1 MPLLP
6 IEEIA
11 AKLDLPRTDYVPFGE
26 GVGKL
31 RAEAA
36 FVPEGSPLRAKL
48 VLVSAINPTP
58 AGEGKTTVS
67 IGLSDGLSKRG
78 KRAIVALRQPSLGP
92 TLGSKGGGAGG
103 GRSRLEPFERV
114 NLGLT
119 GDIHAVTS
127 AHNLLASLCDNAIHF
142 NEGKLDPRK
151 MDFPRVVD
159 LDDRTLRDVIVG
171 MGGTLNG
178 VPRETRF
185 DITAAS
191 EVMAVLCLARDYADL
206 KRRLGRIRVG
216 WSRDN
221 LPVFASDVGAVGGM
235 AVVLR
240 EAMLPNLLQT
250 SEGTPALVHGGPFGN
265 IAHGCSSIV
274 QTRYA
279 MSRAEIVVTEGGF
292 GFDLGGEKFLDIK
305 CRIAGLWPHGL
316 VLVATL
322 KALKYTGGL
331 LGPDA
336 AKEVTKP
343 NPDALRRGFGNLK
356 KHIETARD
364 HFGLEPVVAINLFPT
379 DEDSELAVLE
389 GLVAE
394 LGCKSARVAGYAKGA
409 EGGLA
414 IADAVIEQLAKAPTD
429 PKPRFLYELSDPLEV
444 KIEKVAR
451 IVYGARGIELSTQ
464 AKRDAEKVVSAGL
477 AEAPICMA
485 KTHLSL
491 TADAKKG
498 GLPQDHVVSVQS
510 IRFSS
515 GAGFVVPLC
524 GDIMTMPGLGRQPA
538 VLGMDLT
545 DAGEVI
551 GLK

>member
-1 MPLLP
+1 MLP
-6 IEEIA
+6 IEDIA
-11 AKLDLPRTDYVPFGE
+11 AKLSLPKTDYVPFGE

-31 RAEAA
+31 RADAA
-36 FVPEGSPLRAKL
+36 FIPENAKLKGKL

-67 IGLSDGLSKRG
+67 IGLSDGLARRG
-78 KRAIVALRQPSLGP
+78 KNVVVALRQPSLGP

-127 AHNLLASLCDNAIHF
+127 AHNLLASLCDNVIHF
-142 NEGKLDPRK
+142 GETKLDARK

-159 LDDRTLRDVIVG
+159 LDDRSLRDVLIG
-171 MGGTLNG
+171 LGGSLQG

-191 EVMAVLCLARDYADL
+191 EVMAILCLARDYADL
-206 KRRLGRIRVG
+206 KRRLARIRVG
-216 WSRDN
+216 WTKDN
-221 LPVFASDVGAVGGM
+221 QPVYASDVGAVGGM

-240 EAMLPNLLQT
+240 EALLPNLLQT
-250 SEGTPALVHGGPFGN
+250 HEGTPALVHGGPFGN

-279 MSRAEIVVTEGGF
+279 LSRADYVVTEGGF

-305 CRIAGLWPHGL
+305 CRFAGLWPHAM

-322 KALKYTGGL
+322 KALKYTGGV
-331 LGPDA
+331 D
-336 AKEVTKP
+336 AKESTKP
-343 NPDALRRGFGNLK
+343 NLDALKKGFGNLR
-356 KHIETARD
+356 KHIDTAKTA
-364 HFGLEPVVAINLFPT
+364 FGIEPVVAINMFPT
-379 DEDSELAVLE
+379 DSEDELKTLE
-389 GLVAE
+389 SMVSD
-394 LGCKSARVAGYAKGA
+394 LGCKVARASGFANGA
-409 EGGLA
+409 EGGL
-414 IADAVIEQLAKAPTD
+414 QLADTMLDVLANAPAD
-429 PKPRFLYELSDPLEV
+429 PKPRFLYELTDPLV
-444 KIEKVAR
+444 TKIEKIAKT
-451 IVYGARGIELSTQ
+451 VYGARGVELSTQ
-464 AKRDAEKVVSAGL
+464 AQKDLAKVSAAGL
-477 AEAPICMA
+477 DQAPVCMA

-491 TADAKKG
+491 TADPKLG
-498 GLPQDHVVSVQS
+498 GLPQDHVVPIQS

-545 DAGEVI
+545 DSGEIV

>member
-1 MPLLP
+1 MPLLS
-6 IEEIA
+6 IDDVA
-11 AKLDLPRTDYVPFGE
+11 AKLGIDRSEYVPFGD
-26 GVGKL
+26 GVAKL
-31 RAEAA
+31 RADSA
-36 FVPEGSPLRAKL
+36 FVPEGARPKGAGKL
-48 VLVSAINPTP
+48 VLVSAITPTP

-67 IGLSDGLSKRG
+67 IGLSDGLSRRG
-78 KRAIVALRQPSLGP
+78 KNVVVALRQPSLGP

-142 NEGKLDPRK
+142 GQAELDARK
-151 MDFPRVVD
+151 IDFPRVVD
-159 LDDRTLRDVIVG
+159 LDDRSLRDVVIG
-171 MGGTLNG
+171 LGGALNG

-216 WSRDN
+216 WTKDDR
-221 LPVFASDVGAVGGM
+221 PVYAADVGAVGGM

-240 EAMLPNLLQT
+240 EALLPNLLQT
-250 SEGTPALVHGGPFGN
+250 HEGTPALVHGGPFGN

-274 QTRYA
+274 QTRWA
-279 MSRAEIVVTEGGF
+279 LSRADVVITEAGF
-292 GFDLGGEKFLDIK
+292 GFDLGAEKFLDIK
-305 CRIAGLWPHGL
+305 CRAAGIWPDAL

-322 KALKYTGGL
+322 KALKFHGGA
-331 LGPDA
+331 DV
-336 AKEVTKP
+336 KECTKP
-343 NPDALRRGFGNLK
+343 NADALRKGVGNLQKHVETARGFGL
-356 KHIETARD
+356 D
-364 HFGLEPVVAINLFPT
+364 PVVAINLFPT
-379 DEDSELAVLE
+379 DQEDELALLE
-389 GLVAE
+389 GIVRD
-394 LGCKSARVAGYAKGA
+394 LGCKVARVSGFANGA

-414 IADAVIEQLAKAPTD
+414 LADVMTDALASAPAEPT
-429 PKPRFLYELSDPLEV
+429 PKFLYELTDSIET

-451 IVYGARGIELSTQ
+451 AVYGARGVELSAQ
-464 AKRDAEKVVSAGL
+464 AKKDLAKVKAAGL
-477 AEAPICMA
+477 EQAPICLA

-491 TADAKKG
+491 TADPKRG
-498 GLPQDHVVSVQS
+498 GLPQEHVLPIQS
-510 IRFSS
+510 IRLSS

-538 VLGMDLT
+538 VQGMDLS
-545 DAGEVI
+545 DDGEIV

>member
-1 MPLLP
+1 MLP

-11 AKLDLPRTDYVPFGE
+11 AKLEVPRSDWVPFGE
-26 GVGKL
+26 GVAKL
-31 RAEAA
+31 RAESA
-36 FVPEGSPLRAKL
+36 FVPEGQKLRGKL

-58 AGEGKTTVS
+58 AGEGKTTIS
-67 IGLSDGLSKRG
+67 IGMSDGLSRRG
-78 KRAIVALRQPSLGP
+78 KNVVVALRQPSLGP

-127 AHNLLASLCDNAIHF
+127 AHNLLASLCDNVLHF
-142 NEGKLDPRK
+142 GDTKLDARK
-151 MDFPRVVD
+151 MDFPRVID
-159 LDDRTLRDVIVG
+159 LDDRSLRDVLVG
-171 MGGTLNG
+171 LGGSLQG

-206 KRRLGRIRVG
+206 KRRLARIRVG
-216 WSRDN
+216 WTRDN
-221 LPVFASDVGAVGGM
+221 QPVYAADVGAVGGM

-250 SEGTPALVHGGPFGN
+250 HEGTPALVHGGPFGN

-279 MSRAEIVVTEGGF
+279 LSRADIVVTEGGF

-305 CRIAGLWPHGL
+305 CRLAGLFPHAM

-322 KALKYTGGL
+322 KALKYHGGV
-331 LGPDA
+331 DV
-336 AKEVTKP
+336 KEATKP
-343 NPDALRRGFGNLK
+343 NLEVLKKGFGNLK
-356 KHIETARD
+356 KHIDTAKTA
-364 HFGLEPVVAINLFPT
+364 FGLEPVVAINMFPT
-379 DEDSELAVLE
+379 DTDAELKTLE
-389 GLVAE
+389 SMVAE
-394 LGCKSARVAGYAKGA
+394 LGCKVARASGYANGA

-414 IADAVIEQLAKAPTD
+414 LADVMSDVLANAGE
-429 PKPRFLYELSDPLEV
+429 PKPRFVYDLTDPV
-444 KIEKVAR
+444 VTKIEKIAR
-451 IVYGARGIELSTQ
+451 TVYGASGIELSSQ
-464 AKRDAEKVVSAGL
+464 AHKDLARVSAAGL
-477 AEAPICMA
+477 DQAPVCMA

-491 TADAKKG
+491 TAESKLG
-498 GLPQDHVVSVQS
+498 GLPQDHVVPIQSV
-510 IRFSS
+510 RFSS

-545 DAGEVI
+545 DAGEI
-551 GLK
+551 LGLK

>member
-1 MPLLP
+1 MPLSS
-6 IEEIA
+6 IHDVA
-11 AKLDLPRTDYVPFGE
+11 AKLGLPSTDWVPYGE

-36 FVPEGSPLRAKL
+36 FVPEGQRPKGKL
-48 VLVSAINPTP
+48 VLVSAITPTP
-58 AGEGKTTVS
+58 AGEGKTTIS
-67 IGLSDGLSKRG
+67 IGLSDGLARRG
-78 KRAIVALRQPSLGP
+78 TNVAVALRQPSLGP

-119 GDIHAVTS
+119 GDLHAVTS
-127 AHNLLASLCDNAIHF
+127 AHNLLASMADNALHF
-142 NEGKLDPRK
+142 GDGKLDARK
-151 MDFPRVVD
+151 TDFPRVID
-159 LDDRTLRDVIVG
+159 LDDRTLRDVVVG
-171 MGGTLNG
+171 LGGALNG

-191 EVMAVLCLARDYADL
+191 EVMAVLCLSRDYADL

-216 WSRDN
+216 WTRDN
-221 LPVFASDVGAVGGM
+221 QPVFASDVGGVGGM

-250 SEGTPALVHGGPFGN
+250 HEGTPALVHGGPFGN

-279 MSRAEIVVTEGGF
+279 LQRADVVVTEGGF
-292 GFDLGGEKFLDIK
+292 GFDLGAEKFLDIK
-305 CRIAGLWPHGL
+305 CRIAGLWPHAV

-322 KALKYTGGL
+322 KALKFHGGV
-331 LGPDA
+331 DVKA
-336 AKEVTKP
+336 CTQP
-343 NPDALRRGFGNLK
+343 NADALKKGFANLK
-356 KHIETARD
+356 KHVETARA
-364 HFGLEPVVAINLFPT
+364 FGLDPVVALNLFPT
-379 DEDSELAVLE
+379 DGDDELRLLE
-389 GLVAE
+389 SMVRE
-394 LGCKSARVAGYAKGA
+394 LGCKVARASGYAHGA

-414 IADAVIEQLAKAPTD
+414 LADVLTDVLAKAPAAPT
-429 PKPRFLYELSDPLEV
+429 PKFLYELGDPLPT
-444 KIEKVAR
+444 KIEKIAR
-451 IVYGARGIELSTQ
+451 TVYGAKGVEFSAQ
-464 AKRDAEKVVSAGL
+464 AQKDLAKVDAAGL
-477 AEAPICMA
+477 SEAPVCMA

-491 TADAKKG
+491 TADPKAG
-498 GLPQDHVVSVQS
+498 GLPQEHVLPIQS

-524 GDIMTMPGLGRQPA
+524 GEIMTMPGLGRVPA
-538 VLGMDLT
+538 VVGMDLT
-545 DAGEVI
+545 DAGEIV